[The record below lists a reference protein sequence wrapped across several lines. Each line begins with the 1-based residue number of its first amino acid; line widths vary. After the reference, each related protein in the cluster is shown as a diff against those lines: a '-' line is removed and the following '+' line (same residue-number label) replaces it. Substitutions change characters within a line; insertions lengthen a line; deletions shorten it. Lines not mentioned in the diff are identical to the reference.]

1 MLRAA
6 PHLVELR
13 LPQASKLAGDAI
25 ELLPKLTPRLECAFH
40 LSLLP
45 V

>member
-40 LSLLP
+40 PPLLP
-45 V
+45 D